1 MATILNADFCPPAL
15 HCLRFPFY
23 FRLPHSLPPGPTP
36 LSGEVLDVIM
46 KCVQQQDYDILSL
59 TFNFWYLVA
68 DGVECEAG
76 AVRQQLRELRTAI
89 GQARDAASKAQFEAQ
104 IPQVTAAMHQVRTF
118 PLPGLCCVTSAGHVS
133 SPPPPPPDL
142 QLGPSL
148 TS

>member
-1 MATILNADFCPPAL
+1 
-15 HCLRFPFY
+15 
-23 FRLPHSLPPGPTP
+23 
-36 LSGEVLDVIM
+36 M

-68 DGVECEAG
+68 DGVEYETG

-104 IPQVTAAMHQVRTF
+104 IPQVTAAMYQVRTF
-118 PLPGLCCVTSAGHVS
+118 PIPWLCCVTSAGHVS

-148 TS
+148 AS